1 MMYNVVIIG
10 LGNISLLYD
19 YDNPG
24 VTWTHARALSEHKGF
39 NIIAGI
45 DPDKSN
51 RDLFVN
57 AYHHN
62 AYSSLALFLE
72 ENKDIIDVMVIA
84 SPTDSHVTA
93 YETLMAN
100 RYGKQCKLV
109 LMEKPV
115 ASNVSE
121 LNQLINRSSDAPVIM
136 VNLFR
141 LFQGHLNVYLERLS
155 KSRIFDI
162 QVNYSKGLLHNGIH
176 FFTLLNKY
184 FGECGS
190 YTKIEGLNTEA
201 FKFSFSQCDAI
212 FKSYTDEIDDNSMI
226 IKSDIG
232 SLYYLNGGR
241 HSFFVDTCHNKFE
254 FDVNDFNH
262 YQKYVYQAVK
272 VELDNERIS
281 KHRDESFTLA
291 CDAQEILSRCEGII

>member
-1 MMYNVVIIG
+1 MYNVLIVG
-10 LGNISLLYD
+10 LGSISLLYD
-19 YDNPG
+19 YEKPD
-24 VTWTHARALSEHKGF
+24 VTWTHARALSEHNGF

-45 DPDKSN
+45 DPEKCN

-57 AYHHN
+57 AYQHD
-62 AYSSLALFLE
+62 AYSDLISFFEANE
-72 ENKDIIDVMVIA
+72 ESIDLVVIA
-84 SPTDSHVTA
+84 TPTESHATT
-93 YETLMAN
+93 YNTLMAN
-100 RYGKQCKLV
+100 QYAKKCKLV

-121 LNQLINRSSDAPVIM
+121 LKLLMNRSGDVPVIM

-141 LFQGHLNVYLERLS
+141 LFQGHLNIYLERLS
-155 KSRIFDI
+155 NSRIFDI

-184 FGECGS
+184 FGECRS
-190 YTKIEGLNTEA
+190 YTKIEGLNADA
-201 FKFSFSQCDAI
+201 FQFSFRHCDAI

-241 HSFFVDTCHNKFE
+241 HSFFIDIYHNKFE

-272 VELDNERIS
+272 AELDNARVV
-281 KHRDESFTLA
+281 KHRDESFILA
-291 CDAQEILSRCEGII
+291 CDAQEILSRCEGLI